1 MDTFR
6 GLIAQYDIDIRAL
19 IASVVILVA
28 GSAVIWLVSRFL
40 RDLIRRFEPRLRVSH
55 ETALFL
61 MRVAISALWVL
72 LGALVLNV
80 WGISVTGLWAFVVSA
95 AAVVGVGFLATWAMI
110 SNVTASLFIAI
121 WRPFRLGETVEILPE
136 ALKGRAVDRN
146 LMFTTLREEH
156 GSVLQVPNSLFFQK
170 IFRVSNTTET
180 YFFEAFGPGA
190 MAPKATRVASTPERN

>member
-1 MDTFR
+1 MDTVR
-6 GLIAQYDIDIRAL
+6 TLVAHYGIDIRAL
-19 IASVVILVA
+19 IASVILLIA
-28 GSAVIWLVSRFL
+28 GSVVIWIVSRFL
-40 RDLIRRFEPRLRVSH
+40 HDLIRRFEPRLRVSH
-55 ETALFL
+55 ETALVL
-61 MRVAISALWVL
+61 TRVAIAVLWVL

-110 SNVTASLFIAI
+110 SNVTASVFIAI

-180 YFFEAFGPGA
+180 YFFEAFGPGV
-190 MAPKATRVASTPERN
+190 MAPKPPVVSPTPERN